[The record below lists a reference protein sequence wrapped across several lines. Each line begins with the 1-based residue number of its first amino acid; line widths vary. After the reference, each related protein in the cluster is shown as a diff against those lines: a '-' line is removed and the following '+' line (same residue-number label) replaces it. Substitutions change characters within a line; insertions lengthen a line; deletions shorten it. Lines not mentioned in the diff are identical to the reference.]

1 MTRLSDIHEASL
13 AIENTLVLLRQ
24 PDTDEKRARAA
35 LLDIYL
41 AGYQKGKAD
50 SDRLVES
57 VCDSSATAIEL
68 SKVALLAILK
78 LEKAVSHA

>member
-13 AIENTLVLLRQ
+13 AIENTLVMLRK

-41 AGYQKGKAD
+41 AGYQKAKAD
-50 SDRLVES
+50 GDRMVES
-57 VCDSSATAIEL
+57 VCDSSAAAIEL
-68 SKVALLAILK
+68 SKVALQAILK
-78 LEKAVSHA
+78 MEKAVRHG